1 MKTLRLTFGKSENI
15 TRPDFAAIYRFPF
28 TVIDTDLIGSAE
40 ETRHSLDVKVT
51 ATQRAGLPW
60 KKLSEPD
67 TRKILFEIGRQKI
80 MDKAE
85 RDNLSAM
92 EEVIVNASEYRASLF
107 NPSDIM
113 EPDDTIFY
121 VEKERRRIGF

>member
-1 MKTLRLTFGKSENI
+1 
-15 TRPDFAAIYRFPF
+15 
-28 TVIDTDLIGSAE
+28 
-40 ETRHSLDVKVT
+40 
-51 ATQRAGLPW
+51 
-60 KKLSEPD
+60 
-67 TRKILFEIGRQKI
+67 